1 MTSERA
7 PALRD
12 LQRWMAARIS
22 PLAPT
27 DAADALDDWI
37 AGPSEAAT
45 SERLDIY
52 VNGYPARIYESL
64 HEAFPAVAHVVGGHA
79 FGELTERYIAR
90 VRPRSYNLNHVGES
104 LVAFLAADALSADYP
119 FVPDLAALEWRVTRA
134 FHSFESKPIDPTSLA
149 SWTMR
154 DWETAV
160 LHFQPA
166 VALVRSAWPIL
177 DVWRHRETPPD
188 EIDLSLEGRAQNVL
202 VYRTGTSVHC
212 IEIESAHAQ
221 ALAGLLAGGRLG
233 DVTRELSEQDV
244 EGDAVSS
251 WFATWMRDGM
261 IVGASRG

>member
-27 DAADALDDWI
+27 EAAALDEWI
-37 AGPSEAAT
+37 TVPAA
-45 SERLDIY
+45 SAPAERLDVY

-64 HEAFPAVAHVVGGHA
+64 HEAFPAVAHVVGGRA
-79 FGELTERYIAR
+79 FGELTERYIGR
-90 VRPRSYNLNHVGES
+90 VKPRSYNLNHVGES
-104 LVAFLAADALSADYP
+104 LVAFLADDPLGADYG
-119 FVPDLAALEWRVTRA
+119 FLPDLAALEWRVTRA
-134 FHSFESKPIDPTSLA
+134 FHSFESKPIDPASLA
-149 SWTMR
+149 SWSMR

-177 DVWRHRETPPD
+177 EVWRHRETPAD
-188 EIDLSLEGRAQNVL
+188 EIDIELEGRPQSVL

-212 IEIESAHAQ
+212 VEVESAHAQ

-233 DVTRELSEQDV
+233 DVTRDLSEQDI
-244 EGDAVSS
+244 EGDAVSG

-261 IVGASRG
+261 IVAVSRG